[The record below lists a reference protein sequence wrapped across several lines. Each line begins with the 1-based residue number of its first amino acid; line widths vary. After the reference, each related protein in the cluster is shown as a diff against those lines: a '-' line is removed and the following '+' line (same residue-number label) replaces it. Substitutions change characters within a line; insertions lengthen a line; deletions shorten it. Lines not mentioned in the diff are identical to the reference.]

1 MGVSIPQVIT
11 LDRASGSQVVGGSLK
26 FDSASKNHLERDFL
40 SDGNRKTWTWSCWV
54 KKPEDEGFSEDG
66 VLFEAR
72 TDSPGSTDANIFGIR
87 WRSNGRIGVYDTGNF
102 YISGTREFRDTSAF
116 YHLVLSVDTTQ
127 ASNNISLYVNGDL
140 YSQGSY
146 TQNSDTRVNDNDG
159 THRIGARTTLGSQ
172 DGLFLSSQLSQMYF
186 IDGVALEPEEFGF
199 TDLLTNTWKPKKYTG
214 TFQVAEGIPTVSNGG
229 LVIKADGASI
239 NGTFGVSGGV
249 KTWTSPDGVT
259 WTRNGDGRS
268 SAAAKYLAVGGAGT
282 ALRTFYPDA
291 GSGGFTF
298 YMYNGGGEFDGS
310 SSPFTLDLSS
320 QTYLSSQTTSV
331 GKNGFYLPFD
341 GNSPIGLSLIHI

>member
-1 MGVSIPQVIT
+1 MG
-11 LDRASGSQVVGGSLK
+11 
-26 FDSASKNHLERDFL
+26 F
-40 SDGNRKTWTWSCWV
+40 
-54 KKPEDEGFSEDG
+54 
-66 VLFEAR
+66 
-72 TDSPGSTDANIFGIR
+72 
-87 WRSNGRIGVYDTGNF
+87 
-102 YISGTREFRDTSAF
+102 
-116 YHLVLSVDTTQ
+116 
-127 ASNNISLYVNGDL
+127 
-140 YSQGSY
+140 
-146 TQNSDTRVNDNDG
+146 
-159 THRIGARTTLGSQ
+159 
-172 DGLFLSSQLSQMYF
+172 
-186 IDGVALEPEEFGF
+186 EEFGF

-331 GKNGFYLPFD
+331 GKNGFYLPMD
-341 GNSPIGLSLIHI
+341 GNSPIGHDKSKSKPINDGTVWSNLYKWWCSEFLISYDASI